1 MSYETCS
8 ASPLEAVQV
17 ELRPGGAASDVWL
30 RRSIEKD
37 VRENGPDAEDAT
49 EFFRA
54 EEIHFVQ
61 AGAPTEEEL
70 QVAFGDLR
78 EAHESDE
85 LTDIERIDALMRQL
99 DTVNAALDDTVS
111 ALMELDDIVGGVG
124 NSGEVLLSCR
134 EGGQANLGRG
144 AEALA
149 RIGTEDD

>member
-99 DTVNAALDDTVS
+99 GTVNAALDDTVS
-111 ALMELDDIVGGVG
+111 ALMELDDIVGGG
-124 NSGEVLLSCR
+124 GE
-134 EGGQANLGRG
+134 
-144 AEALA
+144 
-149 RIGTEDD
+149 

>member
-30 RRSIEKD
+30 RRNIEKD
-37 VRENGPDAEDAT
+37 VRDNGHDAEDAT
-49 EFFRA
+49 EFYRA

-61 AGAPTEEEL
+61 AGTPTEEEL
-70 QVAFGDLR
+70 QAAFDYLW

-99 DTVNAALDDTVS
+99 GTVNAALDNTVS
-111 ALMELDDIVGGVG
+111 ALMEFWDHVGG
-124 NSGEVLLSCR
+124 GE
-134 EGGQANLGRG
+134 
-144 AEALA
+144 
-149 RIGTEDD
+149 